1 VTSDEN
7 WGETVHGTA
16 VALEGRGILIRGP
29 SGSGKSLLALAL
41 LDEWESR
48 GREAMLVADD
58 GVGLR
63 VEGDQ
68 VIMEAPE
75 TIAGLIELRGRG
87 VVERPHVGR
96 ARLNVVID
104 LVAALER
111 MPEES
116 AFVTRV
122 GGLEVARC
130 PVPQAGLA
138 PVWHQMLLIKEAL
151 RPVAGEKLKAR
162 QKDT

>member
-1 VTSDEN
+1 MNRD
-7 WGETVHGTA
+7 ETVHGTA
-16 VALEGRGILIRGP
+16 LVLEGQGILIRGP

-58 GVGLR
+58 GVRLR
-63 VEGDQ
+63 IEGDR
-68 VIMEAPE
+68 VILGAPE

-87 VVERPHVGR
+87 VVERPHVGQ
-96 ARLNVVID
+96 AALDVVVD
-104 LVAALER
+104 LVPGLER
-111 MPEES
+111 MPEDS
-116 AFVTRV
+116 AFRTLLC
-122 GGLEVARC
+122 GLDVARC
-130 PVPQAGLA
+130 PVPQAGLV

-151 RPVAGEKLKAR
+151 RSAASEKLKAR